1 LVRKVSR
8 LTRVNIPIGVVSK
21 NDIGDRKTLAKAA
34 LNMLRLAAKVASL
47 MAYVL
52 VSRNMVDV
60 MQ

>member
-1 LVRKVSR
+1 M
-8 LTRVNIPIGVVSK
+8 TRVNIPIGVVSK
-21 NDIGDRKTLAKAA
+21 NDTGDRKTLAKAA